1 VTSPIRRAL
10 LAELPSQSR
19 TIVRVTGDDAVRFLQ
34 GLLTADVAELAPGS
48 ARAATL
54 LTVKGKIISEVWVL
68 AVDDEECWLA
78 VPDSVADDIITKLDG
93 HIIMDDVQLEPLP
106 EQACAIVWRASA
118 ADGRGQASAADG
130 RGQDGA
136 RLHAR
141 ELEPLPA
148 GVRAFEATHPL
159 PGVLLVGPES
169 VLRTTSLGEP
179 ADADAFTAA
188 RIAHARPAWGFEIT
202 PDHFPPEVGFV
213 DAVSYDKG
221 CYLGQEPLSRIHN
234 RGQVNRVMVRVR
246 LSTAPSSVL
255 SNLPIELTADSR
267 PAGQLTSVAGLEGL
281 AIVRRNV
288 AHPGT
293 RLAAGE
299 LEVEVVTQP
308 LGDDPGGPSRTT
320 TATVKLGGR

>member
-1 VTSPIRRAL
+1 VTIRRAL

-34 GLLTADVAELAPGS
+34 GLLSANVAELAPGS
-48 ARAATL
+48 ATAATL

-68 AVDDEECWLA
+68 AVDEDERWLA
-78 VPDSVADDIITKLDG
+78 LPESVSAEVIAKLDG

-106 EQACAIVWRASA
+106 EQACAIVWR
-118 ADGRGQASAADG
+118 DGDP
-130 RGQDGA
+130 
-136 RLHAR
+136 RLRAR

-159 PGVLLVGPES
+159 PGVLLLGPNQE
-169 VLRTTSLGEP
+169 LTLGEQ
-179 ADADAFTAA
+179 ADAEAFTAA
-188 RIAHARPAWGFEIT
+188 RIAYGRPAWGFEIT
-202 PDHFPPEVGFV
+202 ADHFPPEVGFV

-234 RGQVNRVMVRVR
+234 RGQVNRVLVRVR
-246 LSTAPSSVL
+246 LSAPVSVL
-255 SNLPIELTADSR
+255 PNTPIELDADAR
-267 PAGQLTSVAGLEGL
+267 AAGQLTSATGQEGL

-288 AHPGT
+288 ANPGA
-293 RLAAGE
+293 RLTTITGSLPE
-299 LEVEVVTQP
+299 IDVEVLTPP
-308 LGDDPGGPSRTT
+308 LGDDPGGPGRTT

>member
-1 VTSPIRRAL
+1 MTSPIYLAR

-48 ARAATL
+48 ARAATM
-54 LTVKGKIISEVWVL
+54 LTVKGKIVSEVWVL
-68 AVDDEECWLA
+68 AVDDDERWLA
-78 VPDSVADDIITKLDG
+78 LPESIGAEILAKLDG

-106 EQACAIVWRASA
+106 DQDCALVWRNS
-118 ADGRGQASAADG
+118 D
-130 RGQDGA
+130 
-136 RLHAR
+136 RLQAR
-141 ELEPLPA
+141 ELEPLPE

-159 PGVLLVGPES
+159 PGVLLVGPAPALDA
-169 VLRTTSLGEP
+169 VTFGEP
-179 ADADAFTAA
+179 ADAGVFTVA
-188 RIAHARPAWGFEIT
+188 RIGHGRPAWGFEIT

-213 DAVSYDKG
+213 DAVSYEKG

-246 LSTAPSSVL
+246 LSAEIEAT
-255 SNLPIELTADSR
+255 LPVELTIDAR
-267 PAGQLTSVAGLEGL
+267 PVGELTSVAGLDGL

-288 AHPGT
+288 ATPDT
-293 RLAAGE
+293 KLTAGE
-299 LEVEVVTQP
+299 VKARVVTP
-308 LGDDPGGPSRTT
+308 PIGDDPGGPGRTT

>member
-1 VTSPIRRAL
+1 VTAPIRLAL

-19 TIVRVTGDDAVRFLQ
+19 TIVRVGGDDAVRFLQ
-34 GLLTADVAELAPGS
+34 GLLSADVAELAAGS
-48 ARAATL
+48 ARPATL

-68 AVDDEECWLA
+68 AFDDDECALA
-78 VPDSVADDIITKLDG
+78 LPESVATDVIAKLDG

-106 EQACAIVWRASA
+106 ELACAIVWR
-118 ADGRGQASAADG
+118 DGT
-130 RGQDGA
+130 

-148 GVRAFEATHPL
+148 DVRAFETTHPL
-159 PGVLLVGPES
+159 PGVLLVGPEPA
-169 VLRTTSLGEP
+169 LRATAAGEP
-179 ADADAFTAA
+179 ADAEAFTLA
-188 RIAHARPAWGFEIT
+188 RITHARPAWGFEIT
-202 PDHFPPEVGFV
+202 EDHFPPEVGFV

-246 LSTAPSSVL
+246 LSGPTSSV
-255 SNLPIELTADSR
+255 PVELTADSR
-267 PAGQLTSVAGLEGL
+267 SAGQLTSVAGLDGL

-288 AHPGT
+288 AQPGT
-293 RLAAGE
+293 HLLAGE
-299 LEVEVVTQP
+299 IDVEVVSPP
-308 LGDDPGGPSRTT
+308 LGDDPGGPGRST